1 MSGLVALG
9 ASSPRARRT
18 AVTHPHLDPASHTC
32 VSITSHRPAPG
43 RSRSVRA
50 STPQVGP
57 LLLGVIFLLALP
69 PTLLGQSGEG
79 DTGRIEGRIVSSEDG
94 APVPGASIQLDGLD
108 RTVGSDRGGYFYL
121 RRVPAGTV
129 RVSVGRL
136 GFASQSVEV
145 EVAPEGRTSVE
156 VSLSPQPVGLDPIVA
171 RARRTRMVG
180 DPLNLNAIPGSAHF
194 LSLQDLDAERLAFDN
209 VHEML
214 RRIPGVNIQDED
226 GYGLRPNIG
235 MRGTG
240 VERSSK
246 VTLMED
252 GILIAPAPYAAP
264 AAYYFPVAARMEGI
278 EVRKGSSQVRYGPR
292 TIGGAI
298 NLVSASI
305 PDRPSFRLDTQGG
318 GDRSMKGQLRAGD
331 SGDHFGWMVETY
343 QIGTDGFK
351 ELASGNDT
359 GFRVSD
365 YLAKFRLN
373 TDREAPRYQ
382 EVELKVGY
390 HDELSHETYLGL
402 TQEDFSATPLLRYPA
417 SEPDRMDTEHTQL
430 NLRHFFQPRRNL
442 DITTSVYRH
451 GFDRN
456 WYKLQSVQGTSIA
469 NVLAAPGS
477 FPQELAILK
486 GSDSEA
492 DAFRVRANNRSYLSR
507 GVQSLVGLRMDRGRV
522 THDLE
527 FGVRLHQDEEDRFQW
542 EDGYQMLGG
551 TPVLTSEGTPGAQ
564 ANRVSGARAL
574 SLHAQDEIEI
584 GRLTLVPGARWEHIR
599 LTRTDYSTE
608 DPDRSAPSDV
618 RELTV
623 SSVIPSLGATL
634 AVTPSFHLFGGVHK
648 GFGPPGPGAAEETR
662 PEESVN
668 YEVGSRLRSRGLALQ
683 LTGFF
688 SDYRNILGEA
698 TLATGDS
705 GVGRLFN
712 GGEVHTLGIETSLD
726 YDLAAP
732 LDLPVRLPF
741 SLAYTYTRATFQTA
755 FRSDFGPWGT
765 VERGDHLPYL
775 PTHQGSGSLAIE
787 EGDWRVSV
795 TGRGAS
801 AMRTRAGQGPVVELE
816 STDRHLILN
825 LQGEYTL
832 PTAGDVAIHAGVQ
845 NLADHRYVAAR
856 RPAGA
861 LPGLPRTLFIGVRVH
876 R

>member
-1 MSGLVALG
+1 M
-9 ASSPRARRT
+9 
-18 AVTHPHLDPASHTC
+18 
-32 VSITSHRPAPG
+32 TSHLPPVAPDRFVRRHRP
-43 RSRSVRA
+43 R
-50 STPQVGP
+50 VGP
-57 LLLGVIFLLALP
+57 LLRGLILLLAIPVVLA
-69 PTLLGQSGEG
+69 GQSAEEE
-79 DTGRIEGRIVSSEDG
+79 TGRIEGRVVSSEDG
-94 APVPGASIQLDGLD
+94 APVPGAYVEVDGFD
-108 RTVGSDRGGYFYL
+108 RTEGSDRGGYFHL
-121 RRVPAGTV
+121 RRVPVGTV

-136 GFASQSVEV
+136 GFASESVDVEV
-145 EVAPEGRTSVE
+145 TPEGRTTIE

-180 DPLNLNAIPGSAHF
+180 DPLNLNSIPGSAHF

-214 RRIPGVNIQDED
+214 RRIPGVNIQDEE

-246 VTLMED
+246 ITLMED

-292 TIGGAI
+292 TIGGAV

-318 GDRSMKGQLRAGD
+318 ADRSIKAQVRAGN

-351 ELASGNDT
+351 ELPSGNDT
-359 GFRVSD
+359 GFRISD

-382 EVELKVGY
+382 EIELKVGY
-390 HDELSHETYLGL
+390 HDELSNETYLGL
-402 TQEDFSATPLLRYPA
+402 TQEDFSTTPLLRYPA
-417 SEPDRMDTEHTQL
+417 SDPDQMDTEQTQL
-430 NLRHFFQPRRNL
+430 NLRHFFQPSRNL
-442 DITTSVYRH
+442 DVTTSVYRH
-451 GFDRN
+451 GFARN
-456 WYKLQSVQGTSIA
+456 WYKLHSVQGTSIA

-492 DAFRVRANNRSYLSR
+492 DAFRVRANNRAYLSQ
-507 GVQSLVGLRMDRGRV
+507 GVQSVVGLRLDGARV

-527 FGVRLHQDEEDRFQW
+527 AGIRLHEDEEDRFQW
-542 EDGYQMLGG
+542 EDGYRMIQG
-551 TPVLTSEGTPGAQ
+551 TPVLTSQGTPGTQ

-599 LTRTDYSTE
+599 LTRTDYSSE
-608 DPDRSAPSDV
+608 DLDRSAPANV

-623 SSVIPSLGATL
+623 SSVIPSLGATF

-668 YEVGSRLRSRGLALQ
+668 YELGSRLRGGGLALQ

-712 GGEVHTLGIETSLD
+712 GGEVHALGIETSLD
-726 YDLAAP
+726 YDLAGP
-732 LDLPVRLPF
+732 LGLPVRLPF
-741 SLAYTYTRATFQTA
+741 SLAYTYTQATFQTG
-755 FRSDFGPWGT
+755 FRSEFGPWGT
-765 VERGDHLPYL
+765 VEQGDHLPYL
-775 PTHQGSGSLAIE
+775 PTHQGSGSVAVE
-787 EGDWRVSV
+787 DGDWRVAL

-801 AMRTRAGQGPVVELE
+801 AMRTRAGQDPVVDLE

-832 PTAGDVAIHAGVQ
+832 PTAGGVAVHAGVQ
-845 NLADHRYVAAR
+845 NVADHRYVAAR

-861 LPGLPRTLFIGVRVH
+861 LPGLPRTLFIGVRIH